1 VDGAVL
7 EEEDDEIVI
16 RSLDDSCGVLVQMGG
31 GG

>member
-16 RSLDDSCGVLVQMGG
+16 RALDDSRGVLVQVGG
-31 GG
+31 GR